1 MPVAFVK
8 PVKVACMNNNEKH
21 AYFVG
26 GGLASLAGAVYLLED
41 GGFKGEN
48 IHIIEA
54 LPVLGGSNDGA
65 GSREKGFICRG
76 GRMLNEET
84 YENFWDLTS
93 RIPSLEAPGI
103 SVKDEILAF
112 DHANPTHARA
122 RLIDKYGN
130 KLPVTDMQ
138 FNTKDRM
145 KMLKLFFADE
155 DELDNVTIRNWF
167 DDHFFTTNFWYMWQT
182 TFAWQEWSSIFEFRR
197 YMKRMLLEFSRIE
210 TLEGVTRTPYNQYES
225 VILPLKTFLDK
236 FQVDFSLRKTVT
248 DLDFSNGDGITVT
261 GIQCVNAAGAIETI
275 TVNAGDLV
283 FFTNGCITDNS
294 NNGDYNTP
302 AQYLPGDPPSFALW
316 RKIADKKPGRLGN
329 PDPFFARPN
338 ETKWYSFTP
347 TFKGNRLLKLIEEY
361 SGNKPGSGALMTFKD
376 SAWRMSIVVAAQPHF
391 KAQGNDTTVFWGYG
405 LYPDNIGDFVKKP
418 MISCTGEE
426 LLTELIHHLHF
437 EQYEQEIKESVIN
450 VIPCM
455 MPYIDALF
463 QPRAKADRPAVVPEG
478 STNFALISQFVEI
491 PEDMVFTEEYS
502 VRAARLA
509 VYKLLGLPNK
519 VAPVTEYWK
528 HPDVLAKAIHTSYRS

>member
-1 MPVAFVK
+1 MK
-8 PVKVACMNNNEKH
+8 TQNSNRH

-26 GGLASLAGAVYLLED
+26 GGLASLSAAVYLLED
-41 GGFKGEN
+41 GGFDGSH

-93 RIPSLEAPGI
+93 RIPSLEIPNI

-112 DHANPTHARA
+112 DHANPTHAKA
-122 RLIDKYGN
+122 RLIDKDGN
-130 KLPVTDMQ
+130 RLPVRDMQ
-138 FNTKDRM
+138 FNTQDRM
-145 KMLKLFFADE
+145 KMLKLFFTDE
-155 DELDNVTIRNWF
+155 DNLDNITIRDWF

-182 TFAWQEWSSIFEFRR
+182 TFAWQEWSSIFEFQR

-225 VILPLKTFLDK
+225 VILPLKKYLDK
-236 FQVDFSLRKTVT
+236 HHVDFSLRKTVT
-248 DLDFSNGDGITVT
+248 DLHFRDGDGITVSE
-261 GIQCVNAAGAIETI
+261 IACVNATGATEVIS
-275 TVNAGDLV
+275 VNEGDLV

-294 NNGDYNTP
+294 NNGDYTTP
-302 AQYLPGDPPSFALW
+302 ARYLPDNPPSFALW

-329 PDPFFARPN
+329 PDPFFTKPHQ
-338 ETKWYSFTP
+338 TKWYSFTP
-347 TFKGNRLLKLIEEY
+347 TFKGKRMLELIEAY
-361 SGNKPGSGALMTFKD
+361 TGNKPGSGALMTFKD
-376 SAWRMSIVVAAQPHF
+376 SSWRMSIVVAAQPHF
-391 KAQGNDTTVFWGYG
+391 KAQGDDTTILWGYG
-405 LYPDNIGDFVKKP
+405 LYPDNIGDLIKKP
-418 MISCTGEE
+418 MIDCTGEE
-426 LLTELIHHLHF
+426 ILAELIHHLHF
-437 EQYEQEIKESVIN
+437 EQHEQEIRESVIN

-478 STNFALISQFVEI
+478 STNLALISQFVEI

-502 VRAARLA
+502 VRAARQA
-509 VYKLLGLPNK
+509 VYTLLGLDK
-519 VAPVTEYWK
+519 AVTPVTEYWK

>member
-1 MPVAFVK
+1 MST
-8 PVKVACMNNNEKH
+8 NNSEKH

-54 LPVLGGSNDGA
+54 LPILGGSNDGA
-65 GSREKGFICRG
+65 GSKEKGFICRG

-93 RIPSLEAPGI
+93 RIPSLEVPNI

-112 DHANPTHARA
+112 DHANPTNAQA
-122 RLIDKYGN
+122 RLIDKDGN
-130 KLPVTDMQ
+130 RLPVTDMQ
-138 FNTKDRM
+138 FDTKDRM
-145 KMLKLFFADE
+145 KMVKLFFTDE
-155 DELDNVTIRNWF
+155 DELDNVTIRDWF

-182 TFAWQEWSSIFEFRR
+182 TFAWQEWSSIFEFQR
-197 YMKRMLLEFSRIE
+197 YMKRMLLEFSRIN

-225 VILPLKTFLDK
+225 VILPIKKYLDK
-236 FQVDFSLRKTVT
+236 YNVDFSLRKTVT
-248 DLDFSNGDGITVT
+248 DLHFKDNDNITVSEVE
-261 GIQCVNAAGAIETI
+261 CVNAEGNTEIIA
-275 TVNAGDLV
+275 VNEDDLV

-294 NNGDYNTP
+294 NNGDYKTP
-302 AQYLPGDPPSFALW
+302 ARYLPGNPPSFALW

-329 PDPFFARPN
+329 PDPFFTKPD

-347 TFKGNRLLKLIEEY
+347 TFKGNKMLKLIEEY

-376 SAWRMSIVVAAQPHF
+376 SSWRMSIVVAAQPHF
-391 KAQGNDTTVFWGYG
+391 KAQGDDTTILWGYG
-405 LYPDNIGDFVKKP
+405 LYPDAIGDFVKKP
-418 MISCTGEE
+418 MIDCTGEE

-437 EQYEQEIKESVIN
+437 EQHEADIKESVIN

-478 STNFALISQFVEI
+478 STNLALISQFVEI

-502 VRAARLA
+502 VRAARSA
-509 VYKLLGLPNK
+509 VYTLLGLDKK

-528 HPDVLAKAIHTSYRS
+528 RPDVLAKAIHTSYRS

>member
-1 MPVAFVK
+1 MSI
-8 PVKVACMNNNEKH
+8 NNTERK
-21 AYFVG
+21 AYFIG
-26 GGLASLAGAVYLLED
+26 GGLSSLAGAVYLLED

-48 IHIIEA
+48 IHVIEA

-65 GSREKGFICRG
+65 GTKEKGFICRG

-93 RIPSLEAPGI
+93 RIPSLEVPNI
-103 SVKDEILAF
+103 SLKDEILAF

-122 RLIDKYGN
+122 RLIDKDGN
-130 KLPVTDMQ
+130 ILPVSDMQ
-138 FNTKDRM
+138 FNTKDRI
-145 KMLKLFFADE
+145 KMVKLFFADE
-155 DELDNVTIRNWF
+155 NDLDNVTIRDWF

-182 TFAWQEWSSIFEFRR
+182 TFAWQEWSSIFEFQR
-197 YMKRMLLEFSRIE
+197 YMKRMLLEFSRID

-236 FQVDFSLRKTVT
+236 DHVNFSLRKTVT
-248 DLDFSNGDGITVT
+248 DLEFKEGDGITVT
-261 GIQCVNAAGAIETI
+261 SIKCADAEGNATTI
-275 TVNAGDLV
+275 TVNQGDLV

-294 NNGDYNTP
+294 NNGDYKTP
-302 AQYLPGDPPSFALW
+302 AKFLPRNPPGFVLW
-316 RKIADKKPGRLGN
+316 RKIADKKPGKLGN
-329 PDPFFARPN
+329 PDPFFTKPN

-347 TFKGNRLLKLIEEY
+347 TFKGDRMLKLIEEY
-361 SGNKPGSGALMTFKD
+361 SGNTPGSGALMTFKD
-376 SAWRMSIVVAAQPHF
+376 SSWRMSIVVAAQPHF
-391 KAQGNDTTVFWGYG
+391 KAQGDSTTILWGYG
-405 LYPDNIGDFVKKP
+405 LYPDNTGDFVKKP
-418 MISCTGEE
+418 MIDCTGEE

-437 EQYEQEIKESVIN
+437 EQYEQSIKESTIN

-463 QPRAKADRPAVVPEG
+463 QPRAKADRPPVVPEG
-478 STNFALISQFVEI
+478 STNLALISQFVEI

-509 VYKLLGLPNK
+509 VYTLLGLDKK
-519 VAPVTEYWK
+519 VAPVTEHWK
-528 HPDVLAKAIHTSYRS
+528 CPDVLAKAIHTSFRS